1 MDKQDIHI
9 KTTQGI
15 FSYRVAGI
23 LIRDGKVLLQRT
35 TTEPDYAVPGGHV
48 NFGEASEQ
56 ALIREYK
63 EEIGAD
69 ILPVRLLWIA
79 EIFYPIK
86 EGDCHQICL
95 FYLIELCDE
104 TQISLEDPFY
114 AFDALERNPTKL
126 EFSWIKLSDL
136 DHLIVSPSALGEKLT
151 NISDQIEQFVFIENV
166 PSDGNPRSVG
176 KVDSSTSSFDP

>member
-1 MDKQDIHI
+1 MDQQDIHI

-79 EIFYPIK
+79 EIFFPVK

-126 EFSWIKLSDL
+126 EFSWVKLTNL
-136 DHLIVSPSALGEKLT
+136 EQITVSPSILKEKIINLPDHT
-151 NISDQIEQFVFIENV
+151 EQFVFIENV
-166 PSDGNPRSVG
+166 PSNGNPRSIG
-176 KVDSSTSSFDP
+176 EG

>member
-23 LIRDGKVLLQRT
+23 LIRDGRVLLQRT
-35 TTEPDYAVPGGHV
+35 LTEPDYAVPGGHV
-48 NFGEASEQ
+48 NFGEASEK

-79 EIFYPIK
+79 EIFFPVK

-126 EFSWIKLSDL
+126 EFSWVKLADL
-136 DHLIVSPSALGEKLT
+136 DHIEVSPSTIMEKLL
-151 NISDQIEQFVFIENV
+151 NLSDHIEQFAFIEN
-166 PSDGNPRSVG
+166 P
-176 KVDSSTSSFDP
+176 

>member
-1 MDKQDIHI
+1 MDKQDIHLR
-9 KTTQGI
+9 TTQGI

-56 ALIREYK
+56 ALIREFK

-79 EIFYPIK
+79 EIFFPVK

-114 AFDALERNPTKL
+114 AYDALERDPTKL
-126 EFSWIKLSDL
+126 EFSWIKLTDL
-136 DHLIVSPSALGEKLT
+136 EQIVLSPSTIREKLINLSEHT
-151 NISDQIEQFVFIENV
+151 EHFVFKEV
-166 PSDGNPRSVG
+166 APSQG
-176 KVDSSTSSFDP
+176 